1 MVKLYNTLTKKKEP
15 FTPIDKDH
23 IKMYVCGPTVYD
35 TAHIGNARSVVVYD
49 VLFRLLKFCYGKVT
63 YVRNI
68 TDIDDKIINAANKK
82 SSNIESI
89 SAYYT
94 KAFHEDMR
102 SINCVEPTHEPKAT
116 ENIDQIIELIESLL
130 HSGHAYE
137 SNKHVYFSVES
148 YPEYGVLSGKK
159 IDELDHGN
167 RVEVGENKKHPGDFV
182 LWKPANETDY
192 KLSSHWNSPW
202 GEGRPGWHIECSAMS
217 YAYLGKDFDIHGGGI
232 DLQFPHHENE
242 IAQSKSAFAGS
253 KFAKYW
259 VHNGFLTVNEEKMS
273 KSLFNIVKVR
283 DLLDSGIK
291 GEVIRYALLKTHY
304 RKPLDWT
311 ENVISES
318 QETLNKFYRLL
329 RSTCIEESDAEVS
342 KDFIEALKN
351 DLNIPE
357 AVAIL
362 HEMATEINKTSNE
375 CERLK
380 LTKKFVKSARFIGIL
395 ESSYQEWFASG
406 VSHQEIERLI
416 DLRKVAKQ
424 NKDYD
429 TADKIREQLKQM
441 GVTIS
446 DNEDGTTTWYGK
458 LSPIVYR

>member
-1 MVKLYNTLTKKKEP
+1 MVKLYNTLTKKKEH

-35 TAHIGNARSVVVYD
+35 TAHIGNARSIVVYD
-49 VLFRLLKFCYGKVT
+49 VLFRLLKFCYRKVT

-89 SAYYT
+89 SACYT

-130 HSGHAYE
+130 QSGHAYE
-137 SNKHVYFSVES
+137 ANKHVYFSVES

-217 YAYLGKDFDIHGGGI
+217 YDYLGKDFDIHGGGI

-253 KFAKYW
+253 TFAKYW
-259 VHNGFLTVNEEKMS
+259 IHNGFLTVNEEKMS

-283 DLLDSGIK
+283 DLLDSGVR

-375 CERLK
+375 YEKLK
-380 LTKKFVKSARFIGIL
+380 LTKNFVKSARFIGLL
-395 ESSYQEWFASG
+395 ESSYQEWFASD

-446 DNEDGTTTWYGK
+446 DNEDGTTTWYRK

>member
-23 IKMYVCGPTVYD
+23 VKMYVCGPTVYD
-35 TAHIGNARSVVVYD
+35 TAHIGNARSVVIYD
-49 VLFRLLKFCYGKVT
+49 VLFQLLKFCYGKVT

-68 TDIDDKIINAANKK
+68 TDIDDKIINAANEKN
-82 SSNIESI
+82 SNIENI
-89 SAYYT
+89 STYYT
-94 KAFHEDMR
+94 KSFHEDMR
-102 SINCVEPTHEPKAT
+102 SLNCAEPTHEPKAT
-116 ENIDQIIELIESLL
+116 ENIDRIIELIEYLL
-130 HSGHAYE
+130 QSGHAYE
-137 SNKHVYFSVES
+137 SNKHVYFSIES
-148 YPEYGVLSGKK
+148 YPGYGALSGKK
-159 IDELDHGN
+159 IDELDHGS

-182 LWKPANETDY
+182 LWKPASDIDY
-192 KLSSHWNSPW
+192 KLSSYWNSLW

-253 KFAKYW
+253 TFAKYW

-283 DLLDSGIK
+283 DLLESGIK

-311 ENVISES
+311 ENIISES
-318 QETLNKFYRLL
+318 QETLNKFYRLS
-329 RSTCIEESDAEVS
+329 RDVSTEKSDAEIS

-357 AVAIL
+357 ALAIL
-362 HEMATEINKTSNE
+362 HEMATKINKTSNE
-375 CERLK
+375 REKLK
-380 LTKKFVKSARFIGIL
+380 LTESFVKSARFIGL
-395 ESSYQEWFASG
+395 LKSSYEEWFTVG

-416 DLRKVAKQ
+416 DLRKAAKQ

-441 GVTIS
+441 GISIS
-446 DNEDGTTTWYGK
+446 DNEDGTTTW
-458 LSPIVYR
+458 

>member
-1 MVKLYNTLTKKKEP
+1 MVRLYNTLTKKKEL

-23 IKMYVCGPTVYD
+23 VKMYVCGPTVYD

-49 VLFRLLKFCYGKVT
+49 VLFQLLKFCYGKVT

-68 TDIDDKIINAANKK
+68 TDIDDKIINAASEKN
-82 SSNIESI
+82 SNIESI
-89 SAYYT
+89 TTYYI
-94 KAFHEDMR
+94 KAFHDDME
-102 SINCVEPTHEPKAT
+102 SINCKEPTHEPKAT
-116 ENIDQIIELIESLL
+116 ENVDYIIELIEHLL
-130 HSGHAYE
+130 RSGHAYE

-148 YPEYGVLSGKK
+148 YHEYGALSGKK
-159 IDELDHGN
+159 TDELVPGS
-167 RVEVGENKKHPGDFV
+167 RVEVNENKKHPGDFV
-182 LWKPANETDY
+182 LWKPASDIDY
-192 KLSSHWNSPW
+192 KLSSYWNSPW

-253 KFAKYW
+253 MFAKYW
-259 VHNGFLTVNEEKMS
+259 MHNGFLTVNEEKMS

-311 ENVISES
+311 ENVISDA
-318 QETLNKFYRLL
+318 QETLNKFNRLSRGL
-329 RSTCIEESDAEVS
+329 DTINIDESNAEIS
-342 KDFIEALKN
+342 KDFIDALKN

-357 AVAIL
+357 ALAIL
-362 HEMATEINKTSNE
+362 HEMAAKINKMSNE
-375 CERLK
+375 SEKLK
-380 LTKKFVKSARFIGIL
+380 LTESFVKSARFIGLL
-395 ESSYQEWFASG
+395 ESSYQEWFA
-406 VSHQEIERLI
+406 VDVNHQEIERLI
-416 DLRKVAKQ
+416 DLRKIAKK
-424 NKDYD
+424 NKNYD
-429 TADKIREQLKQM
+429 TADKIRDQLKQI

-446 DNEDGTTTWYGK
+446 DNEDGTTTW
-458 LSPIVYR
+458 